1 MGAPTQHR
9 LHRLGEVTPSWAAVC
24 DGHSATDRA
33 SDTLWRL
40 ICPRNLASV
49 AIVLV
54 THLAGVITDVE
65 GDAASPTR
73 CVDSRRDSE

>member
-1 MGAPTQHR
+1 
-9 LHRLGEVTPSWAAVC
+9 VTPSWAAVC

-49 AIVLV
+49 EILV
-54 THLAGVITDVE
+54 VTRLADVITDVE

-73 CVDSRRDSE
+73 CVGSRRDSKQ